1 MSIGGAKKDLTYVL
15 EGRQNYFVNRLR
27 NRYEDIAVKEN
38 KRGFQSYVR
47 SCPSNMKRIPV
58 ILNKKEYDEMK
69 DEIKDEKA
77 IAYKDDKGEDHWFVC
92 PRFWCFKDPN
102 KKFTGKPL
110 TLKQIEEGA
119 CGGLDALIPLNSKT
133 IPDGKSIYEFTDEK
147 YHNGKPRG
155 SDEWKESYKKLYP
168 GFMNKKNS
176 KGLCMPCCFNMTDKK
191 GNYKLSASRKRM
203 EDECCEE
210 EGKCAHYKYG
220 SK

>member
-119 CGGLDALIPLNSKT
+119 CG
-133 IPDGKSIYEFTDEK
+133 
-147 YHNGKPRG
+147 
-155 SDEWKESYKKLYP
+155 
-168 GFMNKKNS
+168 
-176 KGLCMPCCFNMTDKK
+176 
-191 GNYKLSASRKRM
+191 
-203 EDECCEE
+203 
-210 EGKCAHYKYG
+210 
-220 SK
+220 